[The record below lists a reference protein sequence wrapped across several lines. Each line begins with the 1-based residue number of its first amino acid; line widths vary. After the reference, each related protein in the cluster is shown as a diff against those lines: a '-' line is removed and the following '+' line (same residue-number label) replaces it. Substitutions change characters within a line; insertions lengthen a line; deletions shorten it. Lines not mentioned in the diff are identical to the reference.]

1 MRRGGGAGKTIKNE
15 RTENQNRLME
25 RHVVVA
31 VVVVEGK
38 TIEARWWR
46 QDRSF
51 DLLSKD

>member
-1 MRRGGGAGKTIKNE
+1 M
-15 RTENQNRLME
+15 LME

-38 TIEARWWR
+38 TIEACWWR

>member
-1 MRRGGGAGKTIKNE
+1 M
-15 RTENQNRLME
+15 
-25 RHVVVA
+25 VV

-38 TIEARWWR
+38 TMEVRWWR